1 MLHRVEGIFPLQ
13 VKDSPEA
20 CWKKKKIKWDK
31 LSWLNISIFQLF
43 EKRAPKYENTHL
55 IPYPNNPTAIQR
67 ATEASRYQIFL
78 LYWYSIVLKT
88 IPKAIAAP
96 AVELNAKRKQ
106 QQQQQ
111 QFARGLSAE
120 IKKTSCF
127 ASGKSLR
134 QCYKIGCF
142 RGSE

>member
-1 MLHRVEGIFPLQ
+1 MLHWVEGIFPLQ

-20 CWKKKKIKWDK
+20 CWKKKKDK
-31 LSWLNISIFQLF
+31 MRQVILTQHFDFVAFW
-43 EKRAPKYENTHL
+43 KKKAPNYENTHL
-55 IPYPNNPTAIQR
+55 IPYPNNPNAIQR

-96 AVELNAKRKQ
+96 AVELKAKRKQ

-111 QFARGLSAE
+111 FASGLSSE
-120 IKKTSCF
+120 IKKTTCS
-127 ASGKSLR
+127 ASGKSTSVL
-134 QCYKIGCF
+134 QN
-142 RGSE
+142 